1 MGFPWGFLGRDI
13 AVDLGTANTLV
24 YVRKKG
30 VVLDEPSVVA
40 INMHTDRIVAV
51 GTAAKEMIGRT
62 PPHIVTMRPLKDG
75 VIADLD
81 AAERM
86 LRHFIQLAH
95 KNRYLAKP
103 RVVVAV
109 PSGTTSVEQRAV
121 REAAYEAG
129 ARRVHILQEP
139 MAAAIGAGL
148 NVGDTT
154 GNMVVDIGGG
164 TTEVAIVSLGGV
176 VVATSVRVGGDE
188 LDEAVIAY
196 VKKQHGL
203 LLGERTAE
211 HIKITLGSAGPGD
224 GDDDDTT
231 VPIRGRDLVTGLPK
245 TATISQAEVRE
256 AIEDRVQTIVDAVQS
271 TLDQCPAE
279 LAGDL
284 IDNGIVLTG
293 GGALLDGLADRLGEA
308 VGMPIHLVDRPL
320 QSVVLGAGHCIDHF
334 DEMQD
339 VFLPDNRR

>member
-1 MGFPWGFLGRDI
+1 MGFPFGLLGRDL

-24 YVRKKG
+24 YARGRG

-40 INMHTDRIVAV
+40 VNMHTDRVMAV

-86 LRHFIQLAH
+86 LRHFIQRAHPNRFLA
-95 KNRYLAKP
+95 RP

-109 PSGTTSVEQRAV
+109 PSGTTGVEQRAV

-129 ARRVHILQEP
+129 ARRVHIIEEP

-148 NVGDTT
+148 NVGDTS

-176 VVATSVRVGGDE
+176 VVAKSVRVGGDE
-188 LDEAVIAY
+188 LDEAVVAY
-196 VKKQHGL
+196 VKKEHGL

-211 HIKITLGSAGPGD
+211 HIKITLGAARPG
-224 GDDDDTT
+224 GDERAST
-231 VPIRGRDLVTGLPK
+231 PIRGRDLVTGLPK
-245 TATISQAEVRE
+245 TATITRGEVRE
-256 AIEDRVQTIVDAVQS
+256 AIEDQVQTIVDAVQT

-284 IDNGIVLTG
+284 LDNGIVLTG
-293 GGALLDGLADRLGEA
+293 GGALLDGLAERLGRA
-308 VGMPIHLVDRPL
+308 IGMPIHLVDEPL
-320 QSVVLGAGHCIDHF
+320 RSVVLGAGRCVERI
-334 DEMQD
+334 DEMRD

>member
-1 MGFPWGFLGRDI
+1 MRFPWGWLGRDL

-24 YVRKKG
+24 YVRRKG
-30 VVLDEPSVVA
+30 VVVDEPSVVA
-40 INMHTDRIVAV
+40 INLHTDRIVAV

-62 PPHIVTMRPLKDG
+62 PPHIVTLRPLKDG

-95 KNRYLAKP
+95 RSRYLAKP

-129 ARRVHILQEP
+129 ARRVHIIEEP

-154 GNMVVDIGGG
+154 GNMVVDVGGG

-176 VVATSVRVGGDE
+176 VVSKSVRVGGDE
-188 LDEAVIAY
+188 LDEAIVNY
-196 VKKQHGL
+196 VKKEHSL

-211 HIKITLGSAGPGD
+211 HIKITMGTVRPGD
-224 GDDDDTT
+224 GDAST
-231 VPIRGRDLVTGLPK
+231 PIRGRDLVTGLPK
-245 TATISQAEVRE
+245 TATITKAEVRE
-256 AIEDRVQTIVDAVQS
+256 AIEDQVQTIVDAVQT

-284 IDNGIVLTG
+284 LDNGIVLTG

-308 VGMPIHLVDRPL
+308 IGMPIHLVDRPL
-320 QSVVLGAGHCIDHF
+320 HSVVLGAGRCVEDF
-334 DEMQD
+334 EAMQD
-339 VFLPDNRR
+339 VFLPENRR

>member
-1 MGFPWGFLGRDI
+1 MGFPWGLLGRDM

-40 INMHTDRIVAV
+40 VNLHTDRIVAV
-51 GTAAKEMIGRT
+51 GTPAKEMIGRT
-62 PPHIVTMRPLKDG
+62 PPHIATLRPLKDG

-86 LRHFIQLAH
+86 LRHFIQVAH

-129 ARRVHILQEP
+129 ARRVHIIEEP

-176 VVATSVRVGGDE
+176 VVSKSVRVGGDE
-188 LDEAVIAY
+188 LDEAIVNY
-196 VKKQHGL
+196 VKKEHSL
-203 LLGERTAE
+203 MLGERTAE
-211 HIKITLGSAGPGD
+211 HVKIKLGSARPG
-224 GDDDDTT
+224 GDETT
-231 VPIRGRDLVTGLPK
+231 PMPIRGRDLVTGLPK
-245 TATISQAEVRE
+245 TATINRAQVRE
-256 AIEDRVQTIVDAVQS
+256 AIEDQVQTIVDAVQS

-293 GGALLDGLADRLGEA
+293 GGALLDGLDERLEKA
-308 VGMPIHLVDRPL
+308 VGMPINLVDQPL
-320 QSVVLGAGHCIDHF
+320 QSVVLGAGRCVERF

-339 VFLPDNRR
+339 VFLPETRR